1 MRRVDYKISK
11 TNFGE
16 KPHYELPKPLFYKEL
31 GEDGLIKLFNNF
43 YDLLVESDIS
53 NFFPQDEKELEKV
66 KAHNV
71 KFFIEA
77 CGGPK
82 YYSDEVG
89 HFDMIK
95 AHKPFSITEKART
108 EWLGC
113 MQDVLKDV
121 KISEEAKKSFWEY
134 LERFSKHTVNV
145 DTGIKLPE
153 DIVKV

>member
-1 MRRVDYKISK
+1 MDYKITK
-11 TNFGE
+11 TVFGE
-16 KPHYELPKPLFYKEL
+16 KPEYKLPKPIFLEEMKEK
-31 GEDGLIKLFNNF
+31 GLIKLFDKF
-43 YDLLVESDIS
+43 YDLVADSDIG

-77 CGGPK
+77 CGGEK
-82 YYSDEVG
+82 HYSKTVG

-95 AHKPFSITEKART
+95 AHEPFSITEKART

-113 MQDVLKDV
+113 MEEILKEFD
-121 KISEEAKKSFWEY
+121 ISDEAKISFWEY
-134 LERFSKHTVNV
+134 LETFSKHTVNV
-145 DTGIKLPE
+145 NTGLKLPE

>member
-1 MRRVDYKISK
+1 MIDYEITK

-16 KPHYELPKPLFYKEL
+16 TPNFSLPKPIFLEEL
-31 GEDGLIKLFNNF
+31 GEDGLVELFNDF
-43 YDLLVESDIS
+43 YDLLVESDIA
-53 NFFPQDEKELEKV
+53 NFFPQEEDELNQV

-82 YYSDEVG
+82 YYSNTVG

-95 AHKPFSITEKART
+95 AHEPFSITEKART

-113 MQDVLKDV
+113 MQEILAKTN
-121 KISEEAKKSFWEY
+121 ISDEAKKSFWNY
-134 LERFSKHTVNV
+134 LEIFSKHTVNV
-145 DTGIKLPE
+145 DTGIELHE
-153 DIVKV
+153 NIVKV